1 MSKVLFLL
9 FSILTLFSNAQNNKQ
24 KTTLTKPISSSSSP
38 INTNSIGSFMLNYEI
53 KNTNEPTKTGK
64 VFYAIDNNQILISP
78 SAANLK
84 DITNLRMLIDLKE
97 QEMTMMTIDNKNK
110 KSALLTKLP
119 KPLLNS
125 TTKTKTA
132 PIITKTGIY
141 KTIQG
146 YKCEKTLINIGDSIN
161 VEAYFTTEIIID
173 NSKLITLS
181 NTSLRNKSPFIH
193 LDYNINGTMLESIIT
208 NKNGNITK
216 LNVTDILKGK
226 ANPAAFNT
234 DGYNI
239 MDARGLPIFNN
250 R

>member
-1 MSKVLFLL
+1 MDKILFLL
-9 FSILTLFSNAQNNKQ
+9 FSILALSSNAQNNKQ
-24 KTTLTKPISSSSSP
+24 KTTTTKPILSP
-38 INTNSIGSFMLNYEI
+38 INTNNVGSFMLNYEI
-53 KNTNEPTKTGK
+53 KNINEMAKTGK

-119 KPLLNS
+119 KPILNS
-125 TTKTKTA
+125 TIKIKIA
-132 PIITKTGIY
+132 PIISKTGIY

-146 YKCEKTLINIGDSIN
+146 YKCEKTLINIGDSIK
-161 VEAYFTTEIIID
+161 VEAYFTTEITID
-173 NSKLITLS
+173 NNKLIALS
-181 NTSLRNKSPFIH
+181 NSSLRNKSPFIH

-208 NKNGNITK
+208 NKNGNIIK
-216 LNVTDILKGK
+216 LNVTYILKGK

-239 MDARGLPIFNN
+239 MDARGLPMFNN

>member
-1 MSKVLFLL
+1 MRKISFFLFII
-9 FSILTLFSNAQNNKQ
+9 SIVIISNAQNNKS
-24 KTTLTKPISSSSSP
+24 KTTVTKTITTP
-38 INTNSIGSFMLNYEI
+38 INSNAVGSFMLNYEI
-53 KNTNEPTKTGK
+53 KNINETPKIGK
-64 VFYAIDNNQILISP
+64 VFYAIDNNLILISP

-125 TTKTKTA
+125 TSTTKKA
-132 PIITKTGIY
+132 PIITKTGIF

-146 YKCEKTLINIGDSIN
+146 YKCEKTLVNISDTINM
-161 VEAYFTTEIIID
+161 EAYITSEIIID
-173 NSKLITLS
+173 NSKLITLC
-181 NTSLRNKSPFIH
+181 NTSLRNKSPFIY
-193 LDYNINGTMLESIIT
+193 LDFSTKGSVLECIVT

-216 LNVTDILKGK
+216 LSVTSILKGK

-239 MDARGLPIFNN
+239 MDARGLPMFNN